1 MPWQWAEAA
10 ALLLAVA
17 VLAIPL
23 ALAWWLLDR
32 PRAGRPRRPCA
43 ADAAGP
49 FGPLFCAMMTTR
61 CPNPNAPTPTP

>member
-32 PRAGRPRRPCA
+32 PRAGRPAAPQRR
-43 ADAAGP
+43 
-49 FGPLFCAMMTTR
+49 
-61 CPNPNAPTPTP
+61 